1 MKPPDPRWILAPLEA
16 RPGESERCEMRFPNL
31 ARERDPCFQ
40 REWMTV
46 SSALDARTDPLLRKW
61 LKLVLL
67 GVCTG
72 FEERGLDPELPEH
85 REVFSRIVKDVSGVY
100 SQLSGMQPGKGL
112 ESLKTQIYDYGVQW
126 AYYLDWK
133 LYMSKE
139 LY

>member
-1 MKPPDPRWILAPLEA
+1 MKPPGPCMLLATLEA
-16 RPGESERCEMRFPNL
+16 RPEEPVQCEMGFMDL
-31 ARERDPCFQ
+31 TRERDPCFH
-40 REWMTV
+40 REWMTI
-46 SSALDARTDPLLRKW
+46 SSALDERTDPLLREL

-72 FEERGLDPELPEH
+72 FAERGLDSEVTEH
-85 REVFSRIVKDVSGVY
+85 REVFSGIVKDVSEVY
-100 SQLSGMQPGKGL
+100 SQLRGVQLKKGL
-112 ESLKTQIYDYGVQW
+112 ESLKSQVYHYGVQW